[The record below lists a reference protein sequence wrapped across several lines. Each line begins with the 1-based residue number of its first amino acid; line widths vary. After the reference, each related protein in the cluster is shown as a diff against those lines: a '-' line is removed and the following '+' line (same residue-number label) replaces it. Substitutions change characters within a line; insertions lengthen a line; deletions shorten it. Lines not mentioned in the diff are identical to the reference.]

1 VCDALK
7 GDLRD
12 ILIGLLPALVPLFL
26 FGFYPLA
33 YAAYVS
39 LFRYNLK
46 YPSLYGFVGGGNYV
60 EVTQTYYFQ
69 GSLTSSV
76 IFAVI
81 AIPII
86 LFASLALAMLAA
98 RKFRGSGF
106 VQWLI
111 LVPWGIPY
119 VVAGLDW
126 KWIFDSN
133 YGLFNAVLLNLGL
146 IDSYKPW
153 LTMQWPAMIV
163 VIISFI
169 WVTLPLPTLL
179 FLAGIQSIPQELY
192 EAALVDGARAVARF
206 RAITFTW
213 LKPIFLIVVILTTL
227 LSIQVFDP
235 IYVITQ
241 GGPADFTALI
251 TYFTFQE
258 MFTFLDFGHA
268 SALAFMIFIVSIVL
282 IFAYFYVL
290 RLGRLRLRA

>member
-1 VCDALK
+1 MK
-7 GDLRD
+7 GDIKD
-12 ILIGLLPALVPLFL
+12 ISIGLLPALIPLFL
-26 FGFYPLA
+26 FGFYPLG

-39 LFRYNLK
+39 LYKYNLK
-46 YPSLYGFVGGGNYV
+46 YPNLYGFIGGQNYV
-60 EVTQTYYFQ
+60 DVTQTYYFKQ
-69 GSLTSSV
+69 SLTSSV

-81 AIPII
+81 AIPAI
-86 LFASLALAMLAA
+86 LFVSLALALLAA

-106 VQWLI
+106 VQWMI

-133 YGLFNAVLLNLGL
+133 YGLFNAILLQLGL
-146 IDSYKPW
+146 IDAYKPW
-153 LTMQWPAMIV
+153 LTMQWPAMTV
-163 VIISFI
+163 VTISFI

-192 EAALVDGARAVARF
+192 EAAMVDGARTFARF
-206 RAITFTW
+206 RAITYTW
-213 LKPIFLIVVILTTL
+213 LKPIFLIVIILTTL
-227 LSIQVFDP
+227 MSIQVFDP

-251 TYFTFQE
+251 SYYTFQE

-268 SALAFMIFIVSIVL
+268 SALAFMIFIVSILL

-290 RLGRLRLRA
+290 RMGRLRLRA

>member
-1 VCDALK
+1 MK
-7 GDLRD
+7 GDLKD
-12 ILIGLLPALVPLFL
+12 ISIGLLPALIPLFL

-46 YPSLYGFVGGGNYV
+46 YPQQYGFVGPQNYV
-60 EVTQTYYFQ
+60 EVTQAYYFR
-69 GSLTSSV
+69 GSLTSSIV
-76 IFAVI
+76 FAVV

-86 LFASLALAMLAA
+86 LVASLALALLAA
-98 RKFRGSGF
+98 RKFRGAGF
-106 VQWLI
+106 LQWLI

-133 YGLFNAVLLNLGL
+133 YGLFNAVLLQLG
-146 IDSYKPW
+146 IIESYRPW
-153 LTMQWPAMIV
+153 LTIQWPAMIV
-163 VIISFI
+163 IIMSFI

-192 EAALVDGARAVARF
+192 EAAMVDGARALARF
-206 RAITFTW
+206 RAITYTW
-213 LKPIFLIVVILTTL
+213 LKPVFLIVIILTTL
-227 LSIQVFDP
+227 MSIQVFDP

-251 TYFTFQE
+251 SFYTFQE

-268 SALAFMIFIVSIVL
+268 SALAFMIFMVSILL
-282 IFAYFYVL
+282 IFAYFYAL
-290 RLGRLRLRA
+290 KMGRLRLRA

>member
-1 VCDALK
+1 
-7 GDLRD
+7 
-12 ILIGLLPALVPLFL
+12 
-26 FGFYPLA
+26 
-33 YAAYVS
+33 

-46 YPSLYGFVGGGNYV
+46 YPNQYGFIGGKNYV
-60 EVTQTYYFQ
+60 DVTQMYYFV

-76 IFAVI
+76 IFAVV

-106 VQWLI
+106 LQWLI

-126 KWIFDSN
+126 KWLFDSN
-133 YGLFNAVLLNLGL
+133 YGLINNILLNLGV
-146 IDSYKPW
+146 IESYQPW
-153 LTMQWPAMIV
+153 LTMQWPAMFAIV
-163 VIISFI
+163 ISFI

-192 EAALVDGARAVARF
+192 EASQVDGAGALARF

-227 LSIQVFDP
+227 SSIQVFDP

-241 GGPADFTALI
+241 GGPADFTAMI
-251 TYFTFQE
+251 TFYTFLE
-258 MFTFLDFGHA
+258 MFNFLDFGHA
-268 SALAFMIFIVSIVL
+268 SALAFMIFIVSIIL
-282 IFAYFYVL
+282 IFAYFYAL
-290 RLGRLRLRA
+290 RMGRLRLRA

>member
-1 VCDALK
+1 MK
-7 GDLRD
+7 GDLKD
-12 ILIGLLPALVPLFL
+12 TLIGLLPALIPLFL
-26 FGFYPLA
+26 FGFYPLG

-46 YPSLYGFVGGGNYV
+46 YPTQYGFIGGKNYV
-60 EVTQTYYFQ
+60 DVTQMYYFI

-76 IFAVI
+76 IFAVV

-98 RKFRGSGF
+98 REFRGSGF
-106 VQWLI
+106 LQWLI

-126 KWIFDSN
+126 KWLFDSN
-133 YGLFNAVLLNLGL
+133 YGLINDILLKLGV
-146 IDSYKPW
+146 IESYQPW
-153 LTMQWPAMIV
+153 LTMPWPAMFAIV
-163 VIISFI
+163 ISFI

-192 EAALVDGARAVARF
+192 EASQVDGAGALARF

-227 LSIQVFDP
+227 SSIQVFDP

-241 GGPADFTALI
+241 GGPADFTAMI
-251 TYFTFQE
+251 TFYTFLE
-258 MFTFLDFGHA
+258 MFNFLDFGHA
-268 SALAFMIFIVSIVL
+268 SALAFMIFIVSVLL
-282 IFAYFYVL
+282 IFAYFYAL
-290 RLGRLRLRA
+290 RMGRLRLRA

>member
-1 VCDALK
+1 MK

-12 ILIGLLPALVPLFL
+12 ILIGLLPALIPLFL

-46 YPSLYGFVGGGNYV
+46 YPEQYGFIGAKNYV
-60 EVTQTYYFQ
+60 DVTQMYYFV
-69 GSLTSSV
+69 GSVTSSV

-86 LFASLALAMLAA
+86 VFASLGLAMLAA

-111 LVPWGIPY
+111 LIPWGIPY
-119 VVAGLDW
+119 VVAGLDF
-126 KWIFDSN
+126 KWMFDSN
-133 YGLFNAVLLNLGL
+133 YGLFNAIMFRLGV
-146 IDSYKPW
+146 IDSYQAW
-153 LTMQWPAMIV
+153 LTMQWPALL
-163 VIISFI
+163 VIILSFI

-179 FLAGIQSIPQELY
+179 FMAGIQSIPQELY
-192 EAALVDGARAVARF
+192 EAALVDGARALARF

-213 LKPIFLIVVILTTL
+213 LKPIFLIVIILMTL

-251 TYFTFQE
+251 AFYTFLE
-258 MFTFLDFGHA
+258 MFNFLDFGHA
-268 SALAFMIFIVSIVL
+268 SALAFMIFIVSIAL
-282 IFAYFYVL
+282 IFAYFYAL
-290 RLGRLRLRA
+290 RIGRLRLRA

>member
-1 VCDALK
+1 LK
-7 GDLRD
+7 GDIKD
-12 ILIGLLPALVPLFL
+12 ISIGLLPALIPLFL
-26 FGFYPLA
+26 FGFYPLG

-39 LFRYNLK
+39 LYKYNLK
-46 YPSLYGFVGGGNYV
+46 YPNLYGFIGGQNYV
-60 EVTQTYYFQ
+60 DVTQTYYFKQ
-69 GSLTSSV
+69 SLTSSV

-81 AIPII
+81 AIPAI
-86 LFASLALAMLAA
+86 LFVSLALALLAA

-106 VQWLI
+106 VQWMI

-133 YGLFNAVLLNLGL
+133 YGLFNAILLQLGL
-146 IDSYKPW
+146 IDAYKPW
-153 LTMQWPAMIV
+153 LTMQWPAMTV
-163 VIISFI
+163 VTISFI

-192 EAALVDGARAVARF
+192 EAAMVDGARTFARF
-206 RAITFTW
+206 RAITYTW
-213 LKPIFLIVVILTTL
+213 LKPIFLIVIILTTL
-227 LSIQVFDP
+227 MSIQVFDP

-251 TYFTFQE
+251 SYYTFQE

-268 SALAFMIFIVSIVL
+268 SALAFMIFIVSILL

-290 RLGRLRLRA
+290 RMGRLRLRA